1 MTDQYLWILLGFA
14 AAIISTVVPLTQDR
28 QKINGFAFAVW
39 IKITVVVLNLP
50 FVIIMGWP
58 DNTMFYAVTALT
70 SLLWAISDVVYF
82 SAIGRVGAGV
92 ISRTLPI
99 AGIISFPV
107 WFLFDPALL
116 DKYLENPLQFSAI
129 CAILL
134 GSAYFAIQIKKCP
147 VSLEG
152 LRLVWFVLFAA
163 IIGPLIDKL
172 ALGHA
177 AAKEAPMAFA
187 CVQGFFMLIF
197 WGLYAKLKN
206 PLPVSEFIKSTTY
219 KPALLAGVG
228 SSIFLYFRFEALRLC
243 EHPALL
249 TVILMT
255 DALWILLFYRAIGHK
270 DNSNIWAGLGIV
282 GCAIA
287 LVLVKSL

>member
-1 MTDQYLWILLGFA
+1 MTDQLLWILLGFA

-39 IKITVVVLNLP
+39 IKVTVVILNFPLL
-50 FVIIMGWP
+50 IIAGFP
-58 DNTMFYAVTALT
+58 DNMMFYAVTAIT
-70 SLLWAISDVVYF
+70 SVLWAISDVVYF
-82 SAIGRVGAGV
+82 TAIGSVGAGV

-116 DKYLENPLQFSAI
+116 DKYLSNPTQFAAI
-129 CAILL
+129 CLILL
-134 GSAYFAIQIKKCP
+134 GATYFAMQMKKCA
-147 VSLEG
+147 VSLQA

-163 IIGPLIDKL
+163 IIGPLIDKV

-177 AAKEAPMAFA
+177 AAKEAPVAFA
-187 CVQGFFMLIF
+187 CVQGFFMIIC
-197 WGLYAKLKN
+197 WGLYATIKK
-206 PLPVSEFIKSTTY
+206 PLTLTEFF
-219 KPALLAGVG
+219 KPATFKPAMIAGIG
-228 SSIFLYFRFEALRLC
+228 SFVFLYLRFEALRLC

-255 DALWILLFYRAIGHK
+255 DALWILLFYRIMGRK

-287 LVLVKSL
+287 LALVKSL